1 MAGALPSTGA
11 SFTGTSFGD
20 AFGSALRL
28 VLGGDPALLRVV
40 ALSLQ
45 VSLMAAAAAAAL
57 GLPLGAAL
65 AVLRFPGRRGLVVA
79 VNALLGLP
87 PVVVGLALYL
97 LLSRAGLLGGLG
109 LLFRPGAMVLAQA
122 LLALPIVAALA
133 HRAAEAAWAVYGDEL
148 QMDGAGRLRAIPV
161 LLRTAPAQVLT
172 AVLAGFG
179 RSVSEVGAIL
189 IVGGNIAGQ
198 TRTMTTA
205 VALETSRGNLAFAL
219 ALGAVLV
226 AVSLGVNLLAFL
238 VAGRVR

>member
-1 MAGALPSTGA
+1 M
-11 SFTGTSFGD
+11 GD
-20 AFGSALRL
+20 GFRSAFSSALRL

-45 VSLMAAAAAAAL
+45 ISLMASAAAALL

-65 AVLRFPGRRGLVVA
+65 AVLRFPGRRGLVVL

-97 LLSRAGLLGGLG
+97 LLSRAGLLGSLD
-109 LLFRPGAMVLAQA
+109 LLFTPGAMVLAQA

-133 HRAAEAAWAVYGDEL
+133 HRAAEAAWAIYGDEL

-219 ALGAVLV
+219 ALGVVLV
-226 AVSLGVNLLAFL
+226 TLSLAVNLLAFVTAGL
-238 VAGRVR
+238 AAGRVR